1 MSMTERECGITDPHI
16 KALENTMKSE
26 NTFLFVR
33 PTEYDSTLLIKQGY
47 ATKSMDIHHKSSNWG
62 PMAGFV
68 PCDPAFSKKVVGEP
82 NPNELGKK
90 DKQASPVQLFITPA
104 LLSAHQKIREV
115 KDFSLESVAGGP
127 ANVSDYKKYIVKPLK
142 GAGVSRLSARPDAQM
157 SRGSVL
163 EHKFV
168 VDKEGSG
175 IGGTKATLF
184 CLIKK
189 GGKWLVFWVK
199 MQGPEGRL
207 HPVNVFAYPGPQG
220 LNPVTG
226 DYDMWMVS
234 PHISH
239 MSKHGH
245 INAVV
250 DDHGSSAASEYIT
263 DLIKTMNK
271 ACGQASTPVFNHG
284 AEEQNYGFTQ
294 TLDKQ
299 LAMITPGG
307 TSRMVDIER
316 MPKVMADIQ
325 NAGYLVIW
333 NKSYGEVDPKLS
345 GQENPDWVHFRD
357 SLSKALDALKQFRSG
372 IDPKRQAQ
380 IAEAW
385 RSDAQHRMPST
396 MKEELALAVKA
407 REARMGVKQSAAP
420 EAAIFRFH
428 EDLARLLGVG
438 HVQLTEL
445 QDEDFPEKFKRTN
458 LEALNLQ
465 RSLQDAI
472 VSATTG
478 GGQSDRAKLDAWY
491 QKNAEGLQTLKK
503 AWGIA

>member
-1 MSMTERECGITDPHI
+1 MSMTERQCGITDPHI
-16 KALENTMKSE
+16 KALENTMKKE

-33 PTEYDSTLLIKQGY
+33 PTEYDSTILIKQGY

-68 PCDPAFSKKVVGEP
+68 PCDPAFSKKVVGDP
-82 NPNELGKK
+82 NPTELGHKHGK
-90 DKQASPVQLFITPA
+90 ASPVQLFITPA

-115 KDFSLESVAGGP
+115 NNFSLEAASGSPG
-127 ANVSDYKKYIVKPLK
+127 NVSDYKKYIVKPLK
-142 GAGVSRLSARPDAQM
+142 GAGVSRLAAKFNAQAT
-157 SRGSVL
+157 RGSVL

-168 VDKEGSG
+168 IDKEGV
-175 IGGTKATLF
+175 GGTRATPF

-189 GGKWLVFWVK
+189 GGKWLVFWVE
-199 MQGPEGRL
+199 MQGDQGRL
-207 HPVNVFAYPGPQG
+207 HPLNVFAYPGPNG

-239 MSKHGH
+239 MDKHGH
-245 INAVV
+245 IDAVV
-250 DDHGSSAASEYIT
+250 DAHGSSAASEYIT
-263 DLIKTMNK
+263 DLIKTMNN

-294 TLDKQ
+294 TLDRQ

-316 MPKVMADIQ
+316 MPMVMADIQ

-345 GQENPDWVHFRD
+345 GQPNPEWVQFRA
-357 SLSKALDALKQFRSG
+357 SLDKALGALKQFQSG
-372 IDPKRQAQ
+372 IDLKRQSQ
-380 IAEAW
+380 IADAW
-385 RSDAQHRMPST
+385 RSDAQHRMPQT
-396 MKEELALAVKA
+396 MQEELALAVKA
-407 REARMGVKQSAAP
+407 REARMEVKQSATP

-445 QDEDFPEKFKRTN
+445 QNEDFPQKFQRTN

-465 RSLQDAI
+465 RSLQNAI
-472 VSATTG
+472 VTATTG
-478 GGQSDRAKLDAWY
+478 GGQSDRSKLDNWY
-491 QKNAEGLQTLKK
+491 RKNAEGLQTLKA